1 MTSSSQYISTFF
13 IKRVSPFLL
22 AVFFI
27 LLVRIPIGTG
37 VSSNMIPMVG
47 LMYVFYWTINRR
59 RVVPVWSIFFL
70 GLFEDLVVGGPIG
83 LLPILLVVVQGGLN
97 NQRRFFVNRS
107 FVISWMGFS
116 IICIGI
122 SVIYWFLEAF
132 HFGGFLSPQPLM
144 FKAVSTMIFYP
155 IFGWVFGQYDRVV
168 VR

>member
-1 MTSSSQYISTFF
+1 MATVQSVFSFTL
-13 IKRVSPFLL
+13 KKVSPFLL

-37 VSSNMIPMVG
+37 ISSYIIPMVG

-70 GLFEDLVVGGPIG
+70 GLLEDFISGGPIG
-83 LLPILLVVVQGGLN
+83 ILSILLVVVHSGLD

-107 FVISWMGFS
+107 FLVSWTGFS

-132 HFGGFLSPQPLM
+132 HFGGFLSPTPLM
-144 FKAVSTMIFYP
+144 FKVFSTIIFYP
-155 IFGWVFGQYDRVV
+155 IFGWIFGKYDRAVI
-168 VR
+168 R